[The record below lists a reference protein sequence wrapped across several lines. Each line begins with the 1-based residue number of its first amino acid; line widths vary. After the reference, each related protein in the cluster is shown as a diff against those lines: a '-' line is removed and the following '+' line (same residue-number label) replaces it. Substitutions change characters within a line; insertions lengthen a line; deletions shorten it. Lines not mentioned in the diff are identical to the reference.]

1 MTNAELF
8 DSWKGLDDHELSIE
22 LARVTGEMLVI
33 HREELV
39 ERGTTMWNLKD
50 TGDMLAHNF

>member
-22 LARVTGEMLVI
+22 LARVTGLLSTVKNWWN
-33 HREELV
+33 V
-39 ERGTTMWNLKD
+39 EQQCGISKT
-50 TGDMLAHNF
+50 LATCLPITF